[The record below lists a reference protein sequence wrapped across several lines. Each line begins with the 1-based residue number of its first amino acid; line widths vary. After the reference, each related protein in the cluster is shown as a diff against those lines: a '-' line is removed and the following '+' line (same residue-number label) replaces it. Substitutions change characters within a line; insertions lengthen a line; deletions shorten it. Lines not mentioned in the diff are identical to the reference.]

1 MRLADLLAEIERSPG
16 AVTIGDL
23 AVRLEVTT
31 ATVTAG
37 LAALRAAGRLGPE
50 GGAEPGTHECAS
62 TGSCAVS
69 CPGPD
74 ECPFVLDFGAGLE
87 IRRR

>member
-1 MRLADLLAEIERSPG
+1 MRLTQLITEIERSPG

-23 AVRLEVTT
+23 AGRLGVTT

-37 LAALRAAGRLGPE
+37 LAALRAAGRLGPQ

-74 ECPFVLDFGAGLE
+74 ECPFVLDIGVGLE
-87 IRRR
+87 VRRR